1 MAAYADLHAGDRD
14 RRRHPDR
21 RAVVDALLPRRGE
34 VRAFVSDPT
43 EAAALKERGVKVAVG
58 DVSDGSHIGGAA
70 TRAFCAVA
78 VVTAAADDRER
89 WFAGDPQSVLDA
101 WGEGLIDAGV
111 ARIIV
116 VDDPGVEATLAPAG
130 VVEVVS
136 VGGDLP
142 AAEIA
147 AEVRRLEALDRL

>member
-1 MAAYADLHAGDRD
+1 MPGW
-14 RRRHPDR
+14 
-21 RAVVDALLPRRGE
+21 RA
-34 VRAFVSDPT
+34 
-43 EAAALKERGVKVAVG
+43 
-58 DVSDGSHIGGAA
+58 
-70 TRAFCAVA
+70 
-78 VVTAAADDRER
+78 
-89 WFAGDPQSVLDA
+89 
-101 WGEGLIDAGV
+101 
-111 ARIIV
+111 IIV